1 MCRCSYKSFGLAE
14 EHKRHNTQ
22 RHPPRRRRRARWVT
36 YALLR
41 GAFGTTTSTSDAGTA
56 PGGYD
61 DDDDDEG
68 GGGGRGRALRVCT
81 YPSTGWMSSSPP
93 GGTAAFADAR
103 DDRGTTIPTLPP
115 SPLPRTTTTTTCGG
129 RDSGC
134 WLELR
139 VAYARYYDAMTIA
152 DDVDDDAKHRRRE
165 DESSSSAE
173 NVRTTM
179 APHEAS
185 GERIVAS
192 KALDWG
198 G

>member
-1 MCRCSYKSFGLAE
+1 M
-14 EHKRHNTQ
+14 
-22 RHPPRRRRRARWVT
+22 
-36 YALLR
+36 
-41 GAFGTTTSTSDAGTA
+41 TTTTTR
-56 PGGYD
+56 
-61 DDDDDEG
+61 
-68 GGGGRGRALRVCT
+68 GGGRMALRVCT

-115 SPLPRTTTTTTCGG
+115 SPLPRTTTTTTCGR

-139 VAYARYYDAMTIA
+139 VAYARYYDAMTIIDDVDDDAMTIA

-173 NVRTTM
+173 NVRTMM
-179 APHEAS
+179 APREAS

>member
-1 MCRCSYKSFGLAE
+1 
-14 EHKRHNTQ
+14 
-22 RHPPRRRRRARWVT
+22 
-36 YALLR
+36 
-41 GAFGTTTSTSDAGTA
+41 
-56 PGGYD
+56 
-61 DDDDDEG
+61 
-68 GGGGRGRALRVCT
+68 
-81 YPSTGWMSSSPP
+81 MSSLPP
-93 GGTAAFADAR
+93 GGAAAFADAR

-115 SPLPRTTTTTTCGG
+115 SPLPRTTTTTTTCGR

-139 VAYARYYDAMTIA
+139 VAYARYYDAMTIVADDAMTIA
-152 DDVDDDAKHRRRE
+152 DDVDDDAKHRRRK
-165 DESSSSAE
+165 DESSSLAE

-185 GERIVAS
+185 GERIVTS

>member
-1 MCRCSYKSFGLAE
+1 M
-14 EHKRHNTQ
+14 
-22 RHPPRRRRRARWVT
+22 
-36 YALLR
+36 
-41 GAFGTTTSTSDAGTA
+41 TTTTTR
-56 PGGYD
+56 
-61 DDDDDEG
+61 
-68 GGGGRGRALRVCT
+68 GGGRDGAEGVHISVDGLDVVLAPRGDRRVRRRPGR
-81 YPSTGWMSSSPP
+81 S
-93 GGTAAFADAR
+93 R
-103 DDRGTTIPTLPP
+103 DDDPDPP
-115 SPLPRTTTTTTCGG
+115 PLPQTTTTTTCGR

-152 DDVDDDAKHRRRE
+152 DDVVDDAKHRRRE

-173 NVRTTM
+173 NVRTMM
-179 APHEAS
+179 APREAS

>member
-1 MCRCSYKSFGLAE
+1 M
-14 EHKRHNTQ
+14 
-22 RHPPRRRRRARWVT
+22 
-36 YALLR
+36 
-41 GAFGTTTSTSDAGTA
+41 
-56 PGGYD
+56 
-61 DDDDDEG
+61 
-68 GGGGRGRALRVCT
+68 CT

-103 DDRGTTIPTLPP
+103 NDRGTTIPTLPP
-115 SPLPRTTTTTTCGG
+115 SPLPQTTTTTTTTCGR

-139 VAYARYYDAMTIA
+139 VAYARYYDAMTIVDDDAMTIA
-152 DDVDDDAKHRRRE
+152 DDVDDNAKHQRRK